1 MLFYVLLVFFLL
13 ANIIVA
19 YRAARH
25 STGTIQDFIATK
37 KLSTATLVMTL
48 FATLMDGSNVGL
60 RYGYATGLIIFFF
73 PLCFSISTLLFG
85 YFIFPK
91 LADSKKY
98 TLADFVGSKY
108 GRAAG
113 VFTLLI
119 STLFSLLI
127 MTAQLKKIGQLS
139 AIIEIERPLLIVM
152 IGLLVTFYT
161 SLGGMRAVAMT
172 DVLQCFVMG
181 GGLVFFSLFVIYKH
195 GGFAFI
201 IKTLA
206 SRASTEEHIYV
217 YKHTL
222 WKNGLKQALFF
233 WDLFPILLIS
243 PPVIQRVLM
252 ASNKRKVKSMFTSF
266 SVLYLFLRIF
276 PLFVGLAAAMKA
288 TKIKDRL
295 PLGEIIRMV
304 CSHHLMQLLFV
315 LALLAITMST
325 FDSFLHALVSM
336 WMYDFFRLIVPS
348 KKNFI
353 PKARWLALFIG
364 LSATFSVTFFHDIK
378 FFDLV
383 ESSMILFSVI
393 TIPFLCSI
401 FGLKVHAKAFWSS
414 VVVFGIIFPLFYW
427 LAEADVLH
435 GFMYNFGLLK
445 TRPGFQENKLSLRA
459 SWFCSM
465 FVSMLVFFFV
475 VYHQAGG
482 FIFLKQTKEG
492 FEKQSKYRFNLHFLG
507 NPAAWATK
515 KARRYGRKGFLVGF
529 FILLHFFIPH
539 KLGQINDA
547 NTDIFIAFLRVIGIF
562 LAMVLWSRIIWYRSM
577 RKYFDLFYY
586 VTIFFC
592 FAFVSTFTFLQDAG
606 TTAAIIHLV
615 VGLTTLAMLV
625 DLPTFLGFAT
635 LGLGASLLT
644 HYAWH
649 GSMAG
654 IGLSWLYSFVP
665 VFAYTLF
672 LVKFVAKEKDKVFR
686 ERAKRAEMEAI
697 LRKNPLGGYL
707 DSKKQISELLDHS
720 NKTMQ
725 SILLGLEDVNKNLS
739 KEARQERANQ
749 AKEAIEQVQKTI
761 KDALNFTPIHVQPI
775 QLDVFLDRLRLYL
788 KTYDID
794 PGDDILLEKK
804 CKNQTLVFDP
814 ILLRNVLGQALL
826 HLHQVRPN
834 HKALFTIQNTY
845 LPSKHNQSLPA
856 ISFTIT
862 YEKDPIYDGEL
873 VRHASGFDYLIA
885 NNQQIIHAHDG
896 TCKQEVDYLHYVIPK
911 NVKQV

>member
-1 MLFYVLLVFFLL
+1 M
-13 ANIIVA
+13 
-19 YRAARH
+19 
-25 STGTIQDFIATK
+25 
-37 KLSTATLVMTL
+37 
-48 FATLMDGSNVGL
+48 
-60 RYGYATGLIIFFF
+60 
-73 PLCFSISTLLFG
+73 
-85 YFIFPK
+85 
-91 LADSKKY
+91 
-98 TLADFVGSKY
+98 
-108 GRAAG
+108 
-113 VFTLLI
+113 
-119 STLFSLLI
+119 
-127 MTAQLKKIGQLS
+127 
-139 AIIEIERPLLIVM
+139 
-152 IGLLVTFYT
+152 
-161 SLGGMRAVAMT
+161 
-172 DVLQCFVMG
+172 
-181 GGLVFFSLFVIYKH
+181 
-195 GGFAFI
+195 
-201 IKTLA
+201 
-206 SRASTEEHIYV
+206 
-217 YKHTL
+217 
-222 WKNGLKQALFF
+222 
-233 WDLFPILLIS
+233 
-243 PPVIQRVLM
+243 
-252 ASNKRKVKSMFTSF
+252 
-266 SVLYLFLRIF
+266 
-276 PLFVGLAAAMKA
+276 
-288 TKIKDRL
+288 
-295 PLGEIIRMV
+295 
-304 CSHHLMQLLFV
+304 
-315 LALLAITMST
+315 
-325 FDSFLHALVSM
+325 
-336 WMYDFFRLIVPS
+336 
-348 KKNFI
+348 
-353 PKARWLALFIG
+353 
-364 LSATFSVTFFHDIK
+364 
-378 FFDLV
+378 
-383 ESSMILFSVI
+383 
-393 TIPFLCSI
+393 
-401 FGLKVHAKAFWSS
+401 
-414 VVVFGIIFPLFYW
+414 
-427 LAEADVLH
+427 
-435 GFMYNFGLLK
+435 
-445 TRPGFQENKLSLRA
+445 
-459 SWFCSM
+459 
-465 FVSMLVFFFV
+465 
-475 VYHQAGG
+475 
-482 FIFLKQTKEG
+482 
-492 FEKQSKYRFNLHFLG
+492 
-507 NPAAWATK
+507 
-515 KARRYGRKGFLVGF
+515 VGF

-606 TTAAIIHLV
+606 TNAAIIHLV

-625 DLPTFLGFAT
+625 DFPTFLGFAT

-911 NVKQV
+911 KVNKA